1 MFDRRDD
8 LVRFLAVA
16 ETGKILIAADRLAMT
31 QPALSRVIARL
42 EAQLE
47 GRLFERLPTGMR
59 LTPLGVMAADLARH
73 VLREIEAAEETID
86 ATVSGRAGSFR
97 VTAGPM
103 WMQAVL
109 PAAVARFHAACP
121 GVELKLHTA
130 THAEGLRLLA
140 AGESDLHCGGVDTDE
155 PLPRFLRRERFLD
168 MSWGIVAH
176 RDHPLHSRTAT
187 YDDLAEYPWIDF
199 DAPAPREPGRDRPSL
214 AGVLDRLH
222 LETSRHVRT
231 IIRTGSVGL
240 FLMDTGPYLSWLPL
254 TFLQRLPGVRLRPL
268 PLELGTYRSRTGI
281 IARRSA
287 ESLSPFRHLE
297 EIVRDVALERGG
309 RSDSM
314 PRPT

>member
-121 GVELKLHTA
+121 GVELKLHTT

-140 AGESDLHCGGVDTDE
+140 AGESDLHCGG
-155 PLPRFLRRERFLD
+155 
-168 MSWGIVAH
+168 
-176 RDHPLHSRTAT
+176 
-187 YDDLAEYPWIDF
+187 
-199 DAPAPREPGRDRPSL
+199 
-214 AGVLDRLH
+214 
-222 LETSRHVRT
+222 SRHR
-231 IIRTGSVGL
+231 
-240 FLMDTGPYLSWLPL
+240 
-254 TFLQRLPGVRLRPL
+254 
-268 PLELGTYRSRTGI
+268 
-281 IARRSA
+281 
-287 ESLSPFRHLE
+287 
-297 EIVRDVALERGG
+297 
-309 RSDSM
+309 
-314 PRPT
+314 